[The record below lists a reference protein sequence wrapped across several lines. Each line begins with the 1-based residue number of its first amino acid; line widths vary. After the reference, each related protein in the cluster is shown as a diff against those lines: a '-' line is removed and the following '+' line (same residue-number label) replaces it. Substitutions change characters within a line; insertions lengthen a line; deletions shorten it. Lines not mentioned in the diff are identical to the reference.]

1 MSTLVI
7 KQTVQ
12 YKTKED
18 LLKDFPEDFSTFAIT
33 DLIKTD
39 TYNEE
44 ELIKKIKE
52 YKVDVQR
59 QLLKCALHIALIG
72 SGKKNYGK
80 IMDKGEIINVSDIFK
95 ETGVSFENEQNKK
108 LTDKTLTARRLVR
121 IFRYQ
126 IQKYLVTKNE
136 QSYLFK
142 KYSDQNEVYRS
153 ICFPGAEHLVTK
165 KEDAKYLLEVY
176 KQVDII
182 QNTKFCER
190 LKNIF
195 RAREIIYE

>member
-126 IQKYLVTKNE
+126 IQKIFSNKKNE

-142 KYSDQNEVYRS
+142 KV
-153 ICFPGAEHLVTK
+153 F
-165 KEDAKYLLEVY
+165 
-176 KQVDII
+176 
-182 QNTKFCER
+182 
-190 LKNIF
+190 
-195 RAREIIYE
+195 

>member
-1 MSTLVI
+1 MNNH
-7 KQTVQ
+7 
-12 YKTKED
+12 
-18 LLKDFPEDFSTFAIT
+18 
-33 DLIKTD
+33 
-39 TYNEE
+39 TY
-44 ELIKKIKE
+44 L
-52 YKVDVQR
+52 
-59 QLLKCALHIALIG
+59 
-72 SGKKNYGK
+72 
-80 IMDKGEIINVSDIFK
+80 
-95 ETGVSFENEQNKK
+95 
-108 LTDKTLTARRLVR
+108 
-121 IFRYQ
+121 
-126 IQKYLVTKNE
+126 
-136 QSYLFK
+136 K

>member
-7 KQTVQ
+7 KQSVQ
-12 YKTKED
+12 YKTKEE
-18 LLKDFPEDFSTFAIT
+18 LLKDFPEDFSTFSTT

-52 YKVDVQR
+52 YKIDVQR
-59 QLLKCALHIALIG
+59 QLLKCALHIALVVT
-72 SGKKNYGK
+72 GKKNYGK
-80 IMDKGEIINVSDIFK
+80 IMDKGEIVNISDIFK
-95 ETGVSFENEQNKK
+95 ETGISFENEQNKK

-126 IQKYLVTKNE
+126 IQKYLIIKNE

-165 KEDAKYLLEVY
+165 KEEVKYLLEVY